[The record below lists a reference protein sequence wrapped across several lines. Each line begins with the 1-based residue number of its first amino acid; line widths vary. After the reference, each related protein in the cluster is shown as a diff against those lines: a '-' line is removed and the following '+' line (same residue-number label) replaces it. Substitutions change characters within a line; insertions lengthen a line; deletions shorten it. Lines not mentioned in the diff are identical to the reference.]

1 MSAQTQRSE
10 GRGGAWAR
18 FVVAAEGLLG
28 AVPPPPPGPDRF
40 RYREDEEIDQP
51 FNWAQLRRLLSYVG
65 PYRGL
70 TAAATTFTVLGAVMQ
85 LVRPLLL
92 GLAVNVMVPPHPL
105 PVATM
110 ERRLDIYAGAYLLS
124 FVVNWGCN
132 FLQTR
137 LTTRLGQSVLVDLR
151 RHLYSHI
158 QSLSLNFF
166 DSRSVGSVLVRV
178 TNDVNALND
187 LFTNGIV
194 TLLTN
199 AFMLAGIV
207 IVMLVLR
214 WDLALACFAVIPLL
228 MVISTGVRQRIRL
241 SWQVVRRRLTRIN
254 SHLNEAIQGI
264 RVTQAF
270 TREAE
275 NRRFFHQINHQ
286 YYETWKVAQQWSSVF
301 SPLVTVTGALGTVVV
316 FVYGAHMYRAG
327 TITLGLLV
335 SFVQYV
341 AQFWS
346 PISQLGMLYNSL
358 LQAMASSERIFQFL
372 DFQPLISSTAGAPE
386 LPTVQGAVE
395 FDRVEFSYDG
405 RRKALNGVSFSVR
418 PGQMV
423 ALVGHTGAG
432 KTSVVNLITRFYDP
446 QAGRILIDGR
456 DVREVDLASLRRQVG
471 VVLQDTI
478 LFSGTVRDNLRYGR
492 LDATDA
498 EVEAAAAAV
507 NAHEFIRL
515 LPQGYETEVQERGS
529 RFSVGQ
535 RQLLSFARALLA
547 DPRILILDEATSSI
561 DTQTEILIQ
570 KALARLL
577 QGRTSFVVAHRLS
590 TIRQADQ
597 IIVFDHGQIV
607 ETGTHEQLLDGDGV
621 YASLLRAQF
630 RFLEVEAG

>member
-1 MSAQTQRSE
+1 VEKTERQGGA
-10 GRGGAWAR
+10 GAWAR
-18 FVVAAEGLLG
+18 LLAAVEQRLG

-51 FNWAQLRRLLSYVG
+51 FNWVQLRRLLSYVG
-65 PYRGL
+65 PYRSL
-70 TAAATTFTVLGAVMQ
+70 TTAATTFTILGALMQ

-92 GLAVNVMVPPHPL
+92 GLAVNAMVPPHPL
-105 PVATM
+105 SLARR
-110 ERRLDIYAGAYLLS
+110 EHRLDLYAGVYLAS
-124 FVVNWGCN
+124 FVVNWVCS
-132 FLQTR
+132 LIQTR
-137 LTTRLGQSVLVDLR
+137 LTTRLGQAVLVDLR
-151 RHLYSHI
+151 HHLYSHI

-166 DSRSVGSVLVRV
+166 DARSVGSVLVRV

-207 IVMLVLR
+207 VVMLLLR
-214 WDLALACFAVIPLL
+214 WNLALACFGVIPIL
-228 MVISTGVRQRIRL
+228 MVISTGVRYRIRV
-241 SWQVVRRRLTRIN
+241 SWQFVRRRLTRIN

-270 TREAE
+270 TRETE
-275 NRRFFHQINHQ
+275 NRRFFYQINHQ
-286 YYETWKVAQQWSSVF
+286 YYETWKTAQRWSSLF
-301 SPLVTVTGALGTVVV
+301 SPLVSFTGALGTVVV
-316 FVYGAHMYRAG
+316 FVYGAHMYRVGA
-327 TITLGLLV
+327 ITLGLLV

-372 DFQPLISSTAGAPE
+372 DFQPLVSSGEGAPA
-386 LPTVQGAVE
+386 LPSVQGAVE

-405 RRKALNGVSFSVR
+405 RRKALDGVSFSVR

-446 QAGRILIDGR
+446 QGGRILVDGR
-456 DVREVDLASLRRQVG
+456 DVREVDVASLRRQVG

-507 NAHEFIRL
+507 NAHEFIMR
-515 LPQGYETEVQERGS
+515 LPQGYDTEVQERGS

-570 KALARLL
+570 RALARLL
-577 QGRTSFVVAHRLS
+577 RGRTSFVVAHRLS
-590 TIRQADQ
+590 TIRQADL
-597 IIVFDHGQIV
+597 IIVFDHGKIV
-607 ETGTHEQLLDGDGV
+607 ETGTHEQLLDADGV
-621 YASLLRAQF
+621 YADLLRAQF